1 MTVYEFYDNTIK
13 SYREDDN
20 GQRLGQFFMNSLSIE
35 NNSLY
40 QNIPQSVDCFHDDK
54 LFPKFIEWV
63 YTNW

>member
-40 QNIPQSVDCFHDDK
+40 QNLPESVDCFYDDK
-54 LFPKFIEWV
+54 LFPKFIEWI
-63 YTNW
+63 YNNW